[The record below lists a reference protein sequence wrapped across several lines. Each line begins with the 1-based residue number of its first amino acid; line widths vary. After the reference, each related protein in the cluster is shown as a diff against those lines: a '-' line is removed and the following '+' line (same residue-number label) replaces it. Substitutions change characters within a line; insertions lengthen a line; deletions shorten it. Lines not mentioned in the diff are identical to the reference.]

1 MTMNTSKFI
10 KAFIIENNSRKFEVS
25 VERELDLMLRNVS
38 EEVFAKDDVAID
50 ESVLIDLLYDDERFS
65 ALHVKINHSY
75 FCETFSTEVMKFL
88 TKDESNVEK
97 YNAMLAETIE
107 VLKKHSDSL
116 RADLTL
122 TKKGEVIDA
131 EDLRNS
137 PINFTD

>member
-1 MTMNTSKFI
+1 MTMNRSKFI

-38 EEVFAKDDVAID
+38 EEVFGKDNAAIN
-50 ESVLIDLLYDDERFS
+50 EFVLIDLLYDDEMFS

-75 FCETFSTEVMKFL
+75 FCETFSSEVMKFL
-88 TKDESNVEK
+88 TKDEANVTK
-97 YNAMLAETIE
+97 YNEMIAETIE

-122 TKKGEVIDA
+122 TKE
-131 EDLRNS
+131 E
-137 PINFTD
+137 

>member
-1 MTMNTSKFI
+1 MTMNRSKFI

-38 EEVFAKDDVAID
+38 EEVFGKDNAAIN
-50 ESVLIDLLYDDERFS
+50 EFVLIDLLYDDEMFS

-75 FCETFSTEVMKFL
+75 FCETFSSEVMKFL
-88 TKDESNVEK
+88 TEDEANVTK

-122 TKKGEVIDA
+122 TKE
-131 EDLRNS
+131 E
-137 PINFTD
+137 